1 MKVKGWK
8 ITFYSNGNEEAGL
21 AIHIS
26 DKIDFKAKA
35 ITRKKN
41 DEGINP
47 TRRNKLCKYLCIGGP
62 NYIKQILMDVK
73 GEINSDTI
81 IVGTLI
87 PLGNEWIDLAD
98 QKIKKVIS
106 TLSDTLDQSD
116 LSDIF

>member
-1 MKVKGWK
+1 
-8 ITFYSNGNEEAGL
+8 
-21 AIHIS
+21 
-26 DKIDFKAKA
+26 
-35 ITRKKN
+35 
-41 DEGINP
+41 
-47 TRRNKLCKYLCIGGP
+47 
-62 NYIKQILMDVK
+62 MDVK